1 LHFPNYND
9 AFSYAENDIK
19 ANWERYRR
27 EYLREVKVNKRS
39 VAYKNIVLNT
49 EFNKYLVEHPEIAD
63 KIPDNALVVILPDDD
78 PALCRKNLSLAR
90 RHRKKDQAVVHVRVK
105 KLAPPP
111 KSRLV
116 QPRLKVA
123 L

>member
-1 LHFPNYND
+1 M
-9 AFSYAENDIK
+9 
-19 ANWERYRR
+19 
-27 EYLREVKVNKRS
+27 NKKS
-39 VAYKNIVLNT
+39 VSYKNILLNT
-49 EFNKYLVEHPEIAD
+49 EFSKYLVEHPELAE

-78 PALCRKNLSLAR
+78 PTLCRKNLALAR
-90 RHRKKDQAVVHVRVK
+90 RHREKSQSVVHVRIK

-111 KSRLV
+111 RSRLV

>member
-1 LHFPNYND
+1 M
-9 AFSYAENDIK
+9 
-19 ANWERYRR
+19 
-27 EYLREVKVNKRS
+27 NKKS
-39 VAYKNIVLNT
+39 FAYKNIVLNT
-49 EFNKYLVEHPEIAD
+49 EFNKYLVEHPEVAD
-63 KIPDNALVVILPDDD
+63 KIPDNALVVLLPEDD
-78 PALCRKNLSLAR
+78 PSLCRKNLALAR
-90 RHRKKDQAVVHVRVK
+90 RYREKNQPVVHVRVK

>member
-1 LHFPNYND
+1 
-9 AFSYAENDIK
+9 
-19 ANWERYRR
+19 
-27 EYLREVKVNKRS
+27 

-63 KIPDNALVVILPDDD
+63 RIPDNALVVILPDDD

-90 RHRKKDQAVVHVRVK
+90 RHRKKDQPIVHVCIK
-105 KLAPPP
+105 KLAPPS

>member
-1 LHFPNYND
+1 M
-9 AFSYAENDIK
+9 
-19 ANWERYRR
+19 
-27 EYLREVKVNKRS
+27 
-39 VAYKNIVLNT
+39 LNT
-49 EFNKYLVEHPEIAD
+49 EFNKYLVEHPEISD
-63 KIPDNALVVILPDDD
+63 KIPDNALVVILPEDD
-78 PALCRKNLSLAR
+78 PALRRKNLELAR
-90 RHRKKDQAVVHVRVK
+90 RHRQKNQVVVYVRVK

>member
-1 LHFPNYND
+1 M
-9 AFSYAENDIK
+9 
-19 ANWERYRR
+19 
-27 EYLREVKVNKRS
+27 NKKS
-39 VAYKNIVLNT
+39 FAYKNIVLNT
-49 EFNKYLVEHPEIAD
+49 EFNKYLVEHPEVVD
-63 KIPDNALVVILPDDD
+63 KMPDNALVVLLPEDD
-78 PALCRKNLSLAR
+78 PALCRKNLTLAR
-90 RHRKKDQAVVHVRVK
+90 RHREKNQPVVHVRVK

>member
-1 LHFPNYND
+1 M
-9 AFSYAENDIK
+9 
-19 ANWERYRR
+19 
-27 EYLREVKVNKRS
+27 NKS
-39 VAYKNIVLNT
+39 SFAYKNVVLNT
-49 EFNKYLVEHPEIAD
+49 EFNKYLAEHPQIAD
-63 KIPDNALVVILPDDD
+63 KIPDNALLVMLPEDD
-78 PALCRKNLSLAR
+78 PGLCRKNLTLVR
-90 RHRKKDQAVVHVRVK
+90 RHQEKNQPIVYVTIK

>member
-1 LHFPNYND
+1 MKKK
-9 AFSYAENDIK
+9 I
-19 ANWERYRR
+19 
-27 EYLREVKVNKRS
+27 

-49 EFNKYLVEHPEIAD
+49 EFNKYMVEHPEVAD
-63 KIPDNALVVILPDDD
+63 KIPNSALVVVLPDDD

-90 RHRKKDQAVVHVRVK
+90 RHREKDQAVVHVRIK

-116 QPRLKVA
+116 QPRVKLA

>member
-1 LHFPNYND
+1 M
-9 AFSYAENDIK
+9 
-19 ANWERYRR
+19 
-27 EYLREVKVNKRS
+27 
-39 VAYKNIVLNT
+39 AYKNIVLNT
-49 EFNKYLVEHPEIAD
+49 EFNKYLLEHPQVAD

-78 PALCRKNLSLAR
+78 PALRRMNLSLAR
-90 RHRKKDQAVVHVRVK
+90 RHWEKDQAVVYVHIK

>member
-1 LHFPNYND
+1 MTATRF
-9 AFSYAENDIK
+9 
-19 ANWERYRR
+19 
-27 EYLREVKVNKRS
+27 V
-39 VAYKNIVLNT
+39 YKNIVLNT
-49 EFNKYLVEHPEIAD
+49 EFNKYLVEHPEVAD
-63 KIPDNALVVILPDDD
+63 RIPNSALVVSLRDDD

-90 RHRKKDQAVVHVRVK
+90 RHREKDQAVVHVRIK

-116 QPRLKVA
+116 QPRVKLA

>member
-1 LHFPNYND
+1 MTATRFVH
-9 AFSYAENDIK
+9 
-19 ANWERYRR
+19 
-27 EYLREVKVNKRS
+27 
-39 VAYKNIVLNT
+39 KNIVLNT
-49 EFNKYLVEHPEIAD
+49 EFNKYLVEHPEVAD
-63 KIPDNALVVILPDDD
+63 KIPNSALVVILPDDD

-90 RHRKKDQAVVHVRVK
+90 RHREKDQAVVHVRIK

-116 QPRLKVA
+116 QPRVKIA

>member
-1 LHFPNYND
+1 MNR
-9 AFSYAENDIK
+9 K
-19 ANWERYRR
+19 
-27 EYLREVKVNKRS
+27 S

-49 EFNKYLVEHPEIAD
+49 EFNKYLVEHPEVAD
-63 KIPDNALVVILPDDD
+63 KIPNDALVVILPDDD
-78 PALCRKNLSLAR
+78 PALSRRNLSLAR
-90 RHRKKDQAVVHVRVK
+90 RHREKNQPVVHARVK

>member
-1 LHFPNYND
+1 
-9 AFSYAENDIK
+9 
-19 ANWERYRR
+19 
-27 EYLREVKVNKRS
+27 VNKKS
-39 VAYKNIVLNT
+39 LVNKNIVLNT
-49 EFNKYLVEHPEIAD
+49 EFNKYLAEHPAVAD
-63 KIPDNALVVILPDDD
+63 RIPNNALVVILPDDD

-90 RHRKKDQAVVHVRVK
+90 RHREKAQAVVQVRVK
-105 KLAPPP
+105 RLAPPP